1 MTSGKPVLAFDGVS
15 HAYDRAE
22 AVDNVSF
29 GVEAG
34 EVLCLVGPSGCGKT
48 TLLRLAAGLETLQQ
62 GHVHIAGELAA
73 CGGGGANVAPEL
85 RGVGM
90 VFQDFALFPHLSIA
104 ANVAFG
110 LHAMAPSAR
119 RARAIE
125 TLAQFHVADL
135 ADAYPHMLSGGQ
147 QQRVALARAL
157 APKPRVMLLDEPFS
171 GLDSRLKDHIRDETL
186 HILKDSGAATLLV
199 THDPEEAM
207 FMADRIALMRDGR
220 IEQVGRPVNL
230 YFHPVSAFAAAFF
243 SDVNRLTG
251 TVAGGRVT
259 TPFGALDAGHLPE
272 GAPVEILIRPEA
284 LHLAWAPDIKPDKPN
299 ARVTAA
305 RLLGRSTLLHLNM
318 NGSGGQR
325 LHLHSRVPKHVAF
338 AEGDEVEV
346 SLDISQAFVF
356 PASAH

>member
-1 MTSGKPVLAFDGVS
+1 MKAKPALSFEHVS
-15 HAYDRAE
+15 HAYDRVR
-22 AVDNVSF
+22 AVKDVSF
-29 GVEAG
+29 TIGAG
-34 EVLCLVGPSGCGKT
+34 EVLCLVGPSGCGKS

-73 CGGGGANVAPEL
+73 CGGGGANVPPEL

-90 VFQDFALFPHLSIA
+90 VFQDFALFPHLSVA

-110 LHAMAPSAR
+110 LHALAPAAR
-119 RARAIE
+119 RARAVE
-125 TLAQFHVADL
+125 TLAKFHVADL

-186 HILKDSGAATLLV
+186 HVLKESGAATLLV

-207 FMADRIALMRDGR
+207 FMADRIALMRDGHV
-220 IEQVGRPVNL
+220 EQVGRPVEL
-230 YFHPVSAFAAAFF
+230 YFHPVSAFAASFF

-251 TVAGGRVT
+251 TVARGRVT
-259 TPFGALDAGHLPE
+259 TPFGTLDAGRFPD
-272 GAPVEILIRPEA
+272 GTAVEILIRPEA
-284 LHLAWAPDIKPDKPN
+284 LHLAWAPDAQPGKAK
-299 ARVTAA
+299 AQVTAA
-305 RLLGRSTLLHLNM
+305 RLLGRSTLLHLSM
-318 NGSGGQR
+318 DGEGDSM

-338 AEGDEVEV
+338 AEGDAVEV

-356 PASAH
+356 PTSAP

>member
-1 MTSGKPVLAFDGVS
+1 MTAKPALSFAHVS
-15 HAYDRAE
+15 HAYDRVE
-22 AVDNVSF
+22 AVKDVSF
-29 GVEAG
+29 TVGPG
-34 EVLCLVGPSGCGKT
+34 EVLCLVGPSGCGKS

-62 GHVHIAGELAA
+62 GHLHIAGELAA
-73 CGGGGANVAPEL
+73 CGGGGANVPPEL
-85 RGVGM
+85 RGIGM
-90 VFQDFALFPHLSIA
+90 VFQDFALFPHLSVA

-110 LHAMAPSAR
+110 LHALAPSAR
-119 RARAIE
+119 RARALE
-125 TLAQFHVADL
+125 TLAKFHVDDL

-186 HILKDSGAATLLV
+186 HVLKESGAATLLV

-220 IEQVGRPVNL
+220 VEQIGRPVEL
-230 YFHPVSAFAAAFF
+230 YFHPVSAFAASFF

-251 TVAGGRVT
+251 TVANGRVA
-259 TPFGALDAGHLPE
+259 TPFGLLDAGQLPN

-284 LHLAWAPDIKPDKPN
+284 LHLAWAPDTKPDRPN

-318 NGSGGQR
+318 DGVGDR
-325 LHLHSRVPKHVAF
+325 ALHLHSRLPKHVAF
-338 AEGDEVEV
+338 AEGDTVEV
-346 SLDISQAFVF
+346 SLDVSQAFVF
-356 PASAH
+356 PASAP

>member
-1 MTSGKPVLAFDGVS
+1 MTAKPALSFEHVS
-15 HAYDRAE
+15 HAYDRVR
-22 AVDNVSF
+22 AVEDVSF
-29 GVEAG
+29 EIGMG
-34 EVLCLVGPSGCGKT
+34 EVLCLVGPSGCGKS
-48 TLLRLAAGLETLQQ
+48 TLLRLAAGLETLQH
-62 GHVHIAGELAA
+62 GHLHIAGELAA
-73 CGGGGANVAPEL
+73 CGGGGANVPPEL

-90 VFQDFALFPHLSIA
+90 VFQDFALFPHLTVA

-110 LHAMAPSAR
+110 LHALAPTAR
-119 RARAIE
+119 RARALE
-125 TLAQFHVADL
+125 TLAKFHVDDL

-186 HILKDSGAATLLV
+186 HVLKASGAATLLV

-207 FMADRIALMRDGR
+207 FMADRIALMRGGLV
-220 IEQVGRPVNL
+220 EQIGRPVEL

-243 SDVNRLTG
+243 SDVNRLHG
-251 TVAGGRVT
+251 TVTGGRVV
-259 TPFGALDAGHLPE
+259 TPLGPLEAGRLPE
-272 GAPVEILIRPEA
+272 GATVEILIRPEA
-284 LHLAWAPDIKPDKPN
+284 LHLAWTPDTDPGKPK

-318 NGSGGQR
+318 DGDAGGV

-338 AEGDEVEV
+338 AEGDTVEV
-346 SLDISQAFVF
+346 TLDVSQAFVF
-356 PASAH
+356 PASAP